1 MSRDLLL
8 VLVGTEAGIVGLLF
22 LLLLAWPV
30 MRRASRALR
39 RRGRRRVVEAARGL
53 RGPGDVGELR
63 SAVARCRPGILLE
76 ALEDLEDREAAPPEL
91 DVHALVRSSGAFRRI
106 RRAAGSMLWWR
117 RQAAAQLLALV
128 AREPDDRDLLLSL
141 VTDPHPAVST
151 AALLAIRELG
161 WASMAGPLLDLAV
174 EGEAPARGRGEL
186 LRETLAHLGA
196 EAVVPPLR
204 RRMTSTRGE
213 DGEAGLLRVAAR
225 LADPRLAPAVA
236 ERLREGGLET
246 RIQAARTLGALG
258 EEAAVPVLLTA
269 LEDPAWQVR
278 AQAVRAL
285 GRLSADDAVESL
297 ARALSD
303 PSWWVR
309 LRAGLALRHLG
320 GAGLRALR
328 ATDPDRDPY
337 AHEMARYVLDLE
349 EAAVREYAR

>member
-22 LLLLAWPV
+22 LLLLAWPAV
-30 MRRASRALR
+30 RRVSRALR
-39 RRGRRRVVEAARGL
+39 RRGRRNIVETARRL
-53 RGPGDVGELR
+53 HGPGDVGELR
-63 SAVARCRPGILLE
+63 SALARCRPGILLE
-76 ALEDLEDREAAPPEL
+76 ALEELEDRDAAPPAV
-91 DVHALVRSSGAFRRI
+91 DVQALVRSSRAYRRI

-117 RQAAAQLLALV
+117 RQAATQLLGLV
-128 AREPDDRDLLLSL
+128 ARERDDRALLLSL
-141 VTDPHPAVST
+141 ATDPHPAVST

-161 WASMAGPLLDLAV
+161 WASTVEPLLDLA
-174 EGEAPARGRGEL
+174 EEERSARGRGEL

-204 RRMTSTRGE
+204 RRIASTRGE
-213 DGEAGLLRVAAR
+213 HREVELLRIAGR

-246 RIQAARTLGALG
+246 RVQAARTLGDLG
-258 EEAAVPVLLTA
+258 DERAVPVLRTA

-285 GRLSADDAVESL
+285 GRLPAADAVESL

-309 LRAGLALRHLG
+309 LRAALALRHLG